1 MQIHTRKLRNTFSI
15 WQSINSV
22 LTREINHPIQTSLN
36 TESTR
41 IVPTPPPISIISNRY
56 QNDSKK
62 RYTFPFHPLF
72 SPRRRARQTRSACLH
87 VVPLH
92 GRVSR
97 PVYETTSA
105 LYPARVQELSCKS
118 ISEGCFRAG
127 DSQLVKRLLPTLP
140 ILSAGTPRV
149 PRDPVERF
157 KLPG

>member
-1 MQIHTRKLRNTFSI
+1 MCSHEKSTIQFKL
-15 WQSINSV
+15 
-22 LTREINHPIQTSLN
+22 L
-36 TESTR
+36 STQR
-41 IVPTPPPISIISNRY
+41 AHIPTPPPISIISNRY

-62 RYTFPFHPLF
+62 RYTSPFYPFF
-72 SPRRRARQTRSACLH
+72 SLRRRARQTRSACLH

>member
-15 WQSINSV
+15 WQTVCSHEKSTIQFKLLSTQRAHVSYKLLHEFRSFPTGIKMIRKSDTPSPSIPSF
-22 LTREINHPIQTSLN
+22 LLDEERDKLE
-36 TESTR
+36 
-41 IVPTPPPISIISNRY
+41 
-56 QNDSKK
+56 
-62 RYTFPFHPLF
+62 
-72 SPRRRARQTRSACLH
+72 ACLH

>member
-1 MQIHTRKLRNTFSI
+1 MCSHEKSTIQFKLLSTQR
-15 WQSINSV
+15 
-22 LTREINHPIQTSLN
+22 
-36 TESTR
+36 TR
-41 IVPTPPPISIISNRY
+41 IVPTPPPISIIFNRY

-62 RYTFPFHPLF
+62 RYTSPFSL
-72 SPRRRARQTRSACLH
+72 RRRARQTRSACLH

-118 ISEGCFRAG
+118 ISEGCFR